1 MRLRLSVGP
10 HGAVYAKEEHMN
22 RTIILI
28 SVAGLSLLIIGAER
42 TMGCVLGSTLAILV
56 NGMLANK
63 PADGVARRPDEMPP
77 PKDTNRDVG
86 ADSWKT
92 PAILETTPM
101 TVGAKL

>member
-1 MRLRLSVGP
+1 
-10 HGAVYAKEEHMN
+10 MN
-22 RTIILI
+22 RTVILI

-56 NGMLANK
+56 NGMLASR
-63 PADGVARRPDEMPP
+63 PADGAARRSEEMPA

-92 PAILETTPM
+92 PAVLETTDL
-101 TVGAKL
+101 TIGAKA